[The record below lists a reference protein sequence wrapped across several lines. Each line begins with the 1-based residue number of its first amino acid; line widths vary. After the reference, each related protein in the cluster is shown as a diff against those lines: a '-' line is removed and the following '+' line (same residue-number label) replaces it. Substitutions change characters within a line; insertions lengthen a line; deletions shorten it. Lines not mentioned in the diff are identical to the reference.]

1 MPKKDAKQPTF
12 WEQITSMNRLLRL
25 FVVTIFAISTTLAIS
40 PLIDSIYLQYF
51 FSPETRIIPSLIAMI
66 GGVCMYIVG
75 WIYLVGSARQI
86 ILVTRGLKWYMY
98 IGIGTIIII
107 LLWMTGL
114 LLVSL

>member
-25 FVVTIFAISTTLAIS
+25 LVVTIFAISTTLAIS
-40 PLIDSIYLQYF
+40 PLIDGIYLQYF
-51 FSPETRIIPSLIAMI
+51 FSPETRIIPSLVAMI
-66 GGVCMYIVG
+66 GGVSMYIMG
-75 WIYLVGSARQI
+75 WIYLVGSAKQVIR
-86 ILVTRGLKWYMY
+86 VTRGLKWYVY

-107 LLWMTGL
+107 LLWMTSL